1 MVQSEQTRVGGQ
13 QVMSE
18 QLESRVGMRI
28 RALRNQQGL
37 SLRALSSQCGLSI
50 NAISQIERGE
60 SSPTLSSL
68 HVLA

>member
-1 MVQSEQTRVGGQ
+1 
-13 QVMSE
+13 MSE
-18 QLESRVGMRI
+18 QLEPRVGMRI

-60 SSPTLSSL
+60 SSPTLSS
-68 HVLA
+68 